1 MVACRHCG
9 TANQPGQV
17 KCAKCGRALIDPAMI
32 GKIACVNHA
41 NREATSR
48 CSRCGS
54 LLCDRCAYLLGDL
67 EYCESCAPEGAI
79 AREHDEDYESI
90 PVMDV
95 KSSEV
100 GRPNMP
106 SRVLSFLVD
115 TLLAVVL
122 AAALSVV
129 LAMFSGGVGQKTSYL
144 FVRDFHRPHFWI
156 YWPLLFLVILAY
168 HVLTVGMTGQSLG
181 KYIAGIIILNPDA
194 TVVTSRQALIRALAQ
209 ILSILPLGLGY
220 ARAFRHNDED
230 TWHDKLS
237 GTMAFRYQDTT

>member
-17 KCAKCGRALIDPAMI
+17 KCAKCGRELIDAAMI

-41 NREATSR
+41 NREATTS
-48 CSRCGS
+48 CNSCGS
-54 LLCDRCAYLLGDL
+54 RLCDRCAYLLGEL
-67 EYCESCAPEGAI
+67 EFCENCAPEGAI

-95 KSSEV
+95 KNAEV

-122 AAALSVV
+122 AAALLVA
-129 LAMFSGGVGQKTSYL
+129 LAMFAGGIAYRTSYL

-156 YWPLLFLVILAY
+156 YWPLLFLVILVY
-168 HVLTVGMTGQSLG
+168 HILTVGMTGQTLG
-181 KYIAGIIILNPDA
+181 KYVAGIIVLNSDG
-194 TVVTSRQALIRALAQ
+194 TVITSRQALIRALGQ
-209 ILSILPLGLGY
+209 ILSLLPLGLGY
-220 ARAFRHNDED
+220 ARAFRNDDAD

-237 GTMAFRYQDTT
+237 KTMTFRYQDTT